1 MTNEFVAKDSIYTV
15 KEIAQILRISERSA
29 YNFINKTT
37 DFKVLRIGRC
47 LRVYR
52 DILILIRCGNTK
64 DSAAPA
70 NGTALYL
77 HSLKSKI
84 PCTLECQISFIPLHE
99 HPVFLSGHM

>member
-1 MTNEFVAKDSIYTV
+1 MTNELIAKDSIYTV

-52 DILILIRCGNTK
+52 G
-64 DSAAPA
+64 
-70 NGTALYL
+70 
-77 HSLKSKI
+77 
-84 PCTLECQISFIPLHE
+84 
-99 HPVFLSGHM
+99 